1 MDEQEDLLSKIMDAG
16 QPEMPDNAPE
26 TEAEAETAAEAAG
39 QGLSSGDYEKP
50 SPDVSRETSAQPERN
65 RRTLIRVG
73 YAVAALLAANL
84 LALLAMCLIQYRANQ
99 TAMDAV
105 GEALE
110 NLQTVER
117 LEQEKE
123 KLQERIGELEEMEK
137 DLRGALADSEE
148 QMKEL
153 TAAHEH
159 LILQGTV
166 ALYLWRTEGLFE
178 EGEYEQCAAILRYL
192 LGPVTGV
199 EFGLWDDYW
208 DRTARMVEQLEEMG
222 YLEEGDTIIPYYS
235 SGTIDLGTATV
246 NGDG

>member
-16 QPEMPDNAPE
+16 QPEMPDDAPEPE

-39 QGLSSGDYEKP
+39 QGLSSGDHEKP
-50 SPDVSRETSAQPERN
+50 SPNVSRETSAPPGRN

-84 LALLAMCLIQYRANQ
+84 LALLAVCLIQYRANQ
-99 TAMDAV
+99 TAMGTV
-105 GEALE
+105 GEALD

-117 LEQEKE
+117 LQEW
-123 KLQERIGELEEMEK
+123 IGKLEEMEK

-159 LILQGTV
+159 LILQNTV

-208 DRTARMVEQLEEMG
+208 DRTARIVEQLEEMG

-235 SGTIDLGTATV
+235 SDTIDLGPATV